1 MSGNGNWTGSAEGH
15 LVIWTGERARQ
26 QRLLV
31 TGMYQAAAGV
41 PRERRAAI
49 AGGLPGADKAAEL
62 DRAGLDRSRYLT
74 VSIDAVLNRMAAAG
88 LIPAPGR
95 HEPGRHEPGGHE
107 PGGHEPGGQEANGS
121 SPLARAGLVHAE
133 AQYLA
138 K

>member
-1 MSGNGNWTGSAEGH
+1 CLGTATAEGH
-15 LVIWTGERARQ
+15 VVIWTGERARQ

-74 VSIDAVLNRMAAAG
+74 VSIDAVLDRMAGTG
-88 LIPAPGR
+88 LIPAAGR
-95 HEPGRHEPGGHE
+95 HEGSGHAGSSHEGSKYEASGHE
-107 PGGHEPGGQEANGS
+107 GRGQEANGS
-121 SPLARAGLVHAE
+121 SPLA
-133 AQYLA
+133 
-138 K
+138 